1 VLDALAPLGD
11 PARVR
16 FLDAPLLDV
25 SSSAVRERAGA
36 GEPIE
41 QLVGAGI
48 AGYVAEHGLYGAR
61 ARASS
66 R

>member
-1 VLDALAPLGD
+1 
-11 PARVR
+11 VR

-25 SSSAVRERAGA
+25 SSSAVRERASA

-41 QLVGAGI
+41 QLVGAPI
-48 AGYVAEHGLYGAR
+48 ASYIAEHGLYGAR
-61 ARASS
+61 ARVAS